1 VRTRFF
7 LVSAL
12 AVAPAI
18 FPYDSPPP
26 SPRPAASAAPAATTT
41 TYRLEDPLPFDP
53 AVRRG
58 RLPNGMSYYIRRN
71 GRPEHRA
78 ALRLAIDAGS
88 VLEQDDQRG
97 LAHLLEHM
105 AFNGS

>member
-1 VRTRFF
+1 MRTRFF

-12 AVAPAI
+12 AVAPAV
-18 FPYDSPPP
+18 FPYDAPPP
-26 SPRPAASAAPAATTT
+26 SPRPAASAAPAAAT

-58 RLPNGMSYYIRRN
+58 RLPNGISYYIRRN

-78 ALRLAIDAGS
+78 ALRLAVNAGS
-88 VLEQDDQRG
+88 VHLIT
-97 LAHLLEHM
+97 LA
-105 AFNGS
+105 NT